1 MGHLDWLAY
10 AQGNFGFM
18 QFGEDL
24 FDGVTKTWHA
34 ALLSARPQHRIWTRL
49 RGLGQP
55 VPEPQSRATQKV
67 RNGLVS
73 QEASGSTFQLLS
85 HAPRP
90 EYRAWT
96 GLKEAGQ

>member
-1 MGHLDWLAY
+1 MGHLDWLAF

-55 VPEPQSRATQKV
+55 VPEPQSWATQNV

-73 QEASGSTFQLLS
+73 QEAGGLLFS
-85 HAPRP
+85 FGVMPP
-90 EYRAWT
+90 GMNLEP
-96 GLKEAGQ
+96 GPV